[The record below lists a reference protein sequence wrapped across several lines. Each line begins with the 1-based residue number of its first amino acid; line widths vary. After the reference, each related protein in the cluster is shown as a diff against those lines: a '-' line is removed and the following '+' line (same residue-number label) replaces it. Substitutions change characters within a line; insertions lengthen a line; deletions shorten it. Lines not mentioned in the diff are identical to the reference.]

1 MKPTAGLVTGK
12 SKARAMPA
20 AAPPSSGFTL
30 VELLSVVAI
39 MAIIFGLLA
48 VSITQTRGPAVQ
60 VAAGQ
65 VASGLG
71 LARQIAIAKNTRTR
85 FVISHT
91 NAPGMPDEPFRYW
104 TVLSYD
110 DSSSPPRWLMEKE
123 WEPLPQG
130 VVFLNIAGASYG
142 TITGDPI
149 PLSIVGQPIK
159 PIFSNE
165 KANEEYKYFSSF
177 NPDPTLVRYP
187 NGMISSLPANMPFL
201 GFRASGQATFG
212 RGGADLFFTSRQAG
226 LRVASGSVADS
237 MITLE
242 SNQNYTYVEV
252 DMLSGKSKVR
262 PRDSYRYA
270 R

>member
-1 MKPTAGLVTGK
+1 MKPIAGSATGK
-12 SKARAMPA
+12 LKTRAVPG
-20 AAPPSSGFTL
+20 PPSPGFTL
-30 VELLSVVAI
+30 VELLMVVAI

-85 FVISHT
+85 FVIAHT
-91 NAPGMPDEPFRYW
+91 NAVGLPEEPFRYW

-110 DSSSPPRWLMEKE
+110 GSSNPPRWLMEKE
-123 WEPLPQG
+123 WEQLPQG
-130 VVFLNIAGASYG
+130 VVFLNIAGSSYS
-142 TITGDPI
+142 TIAGDPI

-165 KANEEYKYFSSF
+165 KADEEYQYFSSF
-177 NPDPTLVRYP
+177 NPELTLVRYP
-187 NGMISSLPANMPFL
+187 NGMTGSLPANLPFL

-212 RGGADLFFTSRQAG
+212 RGGADLFFSSRQAG
-226 LRVASGSVADS
+226 LRLANGSVADS

-252 DMLSGKSKVR
+252 DMLSGKAKVR